1 MFFSYFST
9 AAAVLMLLAG
19 SSLGMAQDKLAWKFS
34 AGESL
39 NYVVKQNMK
48 MSMKIADKTTQVVMN
63 QTMDMQWKIQNV
75 EPATGNVTMGQTV
88 ERVQMDSQGGPVDA
102 IKFDSASKEIPNT
115 PHGKAFAD
123 IFKKLIGQEFGVH
136 MLSTGKIDEVTV
148 PEALLDSLKKSGSAG
163 NSMDEE
169 TLKQLMKQSAILL
182 PETVIQPGHMW
193 DSTQQMEMPFG
204 TMTVTSKLTFQG
216 IDASSGQAR
225 IAVTPSITLTP
236 KPGTESS
243 LKVLTTD
250 GKGSFLFDVAR
261 GRVTKSELELKME
274 IQNNSFGQLIDQTI
288 EQRTSMTLAN

>member
-34 AGESL
+34 TGESL
-39 NYVVKQNMK
+39 KYVVKQNMK
-48 MSMKIADKTTQVVMN
+48 MSMTIADKTTQVAMN

-102 IKFDSASKEIPNT
+102 IKFDSASKEIPDT
-115 PHGKAFAD
+115 PYGKAIAD

-193 DSTQQMEMPFG
+193 DSTQQMAMPFG